1 MKTEAERLKK
11 KLTYK
16 PLLDKIAKGDALYN
30 EKKYTEAIDVFKEA
44 LSEID
49 KSYEYNI
56 CELYRKIGNC
66 YYNLKDRDLACEAFE
81 NTLKYCTT
89 NASIYSMLGYMCYFS
104 DNEKSIKYYAKALSM
119 KPLPNCV
126 SSICLTML
134 KSDRYSQKELKE
146 AIEYQIN
153 RYRPHVLKDDKPFEY
168 KTPQDPNKKLN
179 IGYMSSDFHCHAMMQ
194 FILPLLEYHNQNKFN
209 FTLYSCSPKKDSTT
223 ERIKRTGMKFED
235 CSKLTEKELAQKIH
249 DDGIDI
255 LVDLGGYTHCR
266 CFALYYKPAPI
277 IMQYLGFVN
286 TMGMK
291 EVDYIFADE
300 FVIPKNLAKY
310 YTEKPL
316 YLKSG
321 MHRFDYNNERIQ
333 LPEINELPYYTN
345 GYITFG
351 SFNCPSKINDYT
363 IGLWAK
369 VLQNVP
375 NSKLLI
381 YRTQMTEKVITKFK
395 KKFSEYGI
403 GEHRVIYQ
411 NEACKGIHFNAYK
424 LADIALD
431 TTPFNG
437 LTITIEQIS
446 MGLPVI
452 TLVGESMQSRGCA
465 HVNHVLKLNDL
476 IAETESEYIIKAQK
490 LANDIKKLDYYRHN
504 LRDILNKSPL
514 RNDAAGFAK
523 CVEEAYT
530 QAWKDYCK
538 TL

>member
-11 KLTYK
+11 KLTHQ
-16 PLLDKIAKGDALYN
+16 PLLDKIAKGDSLYN

-89 NASIYSMLGYMCYFS
+89 NASVYSMLGYMCYYS
-104 DNEKSIKYYAKALSM
+104 DNEKSIKYYSKALSL

-126 SSICLTML
+126 ASICLTML
-134 KSDRYSQKELKE
+134 KSDRYSQKDLKE
-146 AIEYQIN
+146 AIEYEIN
-153 RYRPHVLKDDKPFEY
+153 RYRPYVLKDDKPFEY
-168 KTPQDPNKKLN
+168 SAPQNPNKKLN

-194 FILPLLEYHNQNKFN
+194 FILPLLEYHNKKKFN
-209 FTLYSCSPKKDSTT
+209 FTLYSSSTKQDSTT
-223 ERIKRTGMKFED
+223 ERIKRIGMNFVD
-235 CSKLTEKELAQKIH
+235 CSKLSEKELAQKIH

-255 LVDLGGYTHCR
+255 LVDLSGFTCCR
-266 CFALYYKPAPI
+266 SFALYYKPAPL

-291 EVDYIFADE
+291 EIDYIFADE
-300 FVIPKNLAKY
+300 FVIPKNMAKY

-321 MHRFDYNNERIQ
+321 MHRFDFNNSRMQ
-333 LPEINELPYYTN
+333 LPEISELPYYTN

-381 YRTQMTEKVITKFK
+381 YRTQMTEKIINKFK
-395 KKFSEYGI
+395 RKFSEYGI

-411 NEACKGIHFNAYK
+411 NEACKGVHFNAYK
-424 LADIALD
+424 MADIALD

-452 TLVGESMQSRGCA
+452 TLVGDSMHSRGCA

-476 IAETESEYIIKAQK
+476 IAENESEYIIKAQK

-504 LRDILNKSPL
+504 LRGILNKSPL
-514 RNDAAGFAK
+514 RSDAKGFAK
-523 CVEEAYT
+523 CVEDAYT
-530 QAWKDYCK
+530 KAWKDYCK
-538 TL
+538 SL

>member
-30 EKKYTEAIDVFKEA
+30 EKKYTEAIEVFKEA

-104 DNEKSIKYYAKALSM
+104 DNEKSIKYYEKALSM

-168 KTPQDPNKKLN
+168 KTPQDQNKKLN

>member
-30 EKKYTEAIDVFKEA
+30 EKKYTEAIDIFKEA

-104 DNEKSIKYYAKALSM
+104 DNEKSIKYYEKALSM

>member
-11 KLTYK
+11 KLTYQ

-81 NTLKYCTT
+81 NTLRYCTT

-104 DNEKSIKYYAKALSM
+104 DNEKSIKYYDKALSM

-134 KSDRYSQKELKE
+134 KSDKYSQKELKE

-168 KTPQDPNKKLN
+168 KSPQDPNKKLN

-194 FILPLLEYHNQNKFN
+194 FILPLLEYHNQKKFN
-209 FTLYSCSPKKDSTT
+209 FTLYSCSQKKDSTT

-249 DDGIDI
+249 NDGIDI

-266 CFALYYKPAPI
+266 CFALYYKPAPL

-381 YRTQMTEKVITKFK
+381 YRTQMTEKIITKFK

-424 LADIALD
+424 MADIALD

-452 TLVGESMQSRGCA
+452 TLLGESMQSRGCA
-465 HVNHVLKLNDL
+465 HINHVLKLNDL
-476 IAETESEYIIKAQK
+476 IAENESEYIIKAQK
-490 LANDIKKLDYYRHN
+490 LAGNIKKLDYYRHN

-538 TL
+538 SL